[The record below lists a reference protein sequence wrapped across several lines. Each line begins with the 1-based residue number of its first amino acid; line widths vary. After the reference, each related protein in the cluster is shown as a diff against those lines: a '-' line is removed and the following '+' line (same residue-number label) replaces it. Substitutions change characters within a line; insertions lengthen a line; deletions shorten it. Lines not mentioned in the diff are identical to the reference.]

1 MAIVRMCHSE
11 QDLMREYK
19 NILFGLVLCLVAVV
33 FAFPAVASN
42 GCDNEDNNRIVP
54 TLALCSTH
62 AYNVG
67 EAENPTSSKKA
78 YMRDIVALK
87 TTVMTQQMNKQYDY
101 LETMIRRLK
110 TQLKKAVLTTGLQA
124 KGAGGAASSGG
135 SYRSDNRNIFMAGVK
150 DCNVEMTTI
159 KVFECLHTNWQTIY
173 NSSNNGAELSTALK
187 KQLAHDYG
195 VMAKNSDPKIKDTKI
210 DVNEKKVDC
219 AKYESFSNK
228 KNFQECL
235 DSLAAGIRKGSEAI
249 QQRETQGQRQYQRQ
263 NSY

>member
-78 YMRDIVALK
+78 YMRDIVAMK

-110 TQLKKAVLTTGLQA
+110 TQLEKAVLTTGLQA
-124 KGAGGAASSGG
+124 KGAGGAASSSG

-173 NSSNNGAELSTALK
+173 NSSNNGSELSTALK
-187 KQLAHDYG
+187 KQLAHDYQ
-195 VMAKNSDPKIKDTKI
+195 VMTSNSIPVKTNTKVVFDGKEI
-210 DVNEKKVDC
+210 DC
-219 AKYESFSNK
+219 ANYAGFSNK
-228 KNFQECL
+228 KNFQVCL
-235 DSLAAGIRKGSEAI
+235 DNLAAGIRQASEAV